1 MFVGITRIVQLARPH
16 PRRRARPVSKIEAA
30 DPQTKDRR
38 KPRRRPPGDAAK
50 GRRIDL
56 DA

>member
-1 MFVGITRIVQLARPH
+1 MFDGITRIVQLARPR
-16 PRRRARPVSKIEAA
+16 PRRRPRPIEKVEAA
-30 DPQTKDRR
+30 DPHPKDRR
-38 KPRRRPPGDAAK
+38 KPQRRAPGDATK